1 MKMSQTSVLAQHGQH
16 NAVHDRPKRVA
27 PRGAFTL
34 IEMLVVITI
43 ILILVGML
51 VPAVKKMMIESARS
65 KAASQ
70 AMAVANAIQAY
81 RNTFGQWPGQT
92 QGARDNIAT
101 HKDVLNALT
110 NNLRSQ
116 TFLEPKADWLIE
128 GYLVDPWRR
137 VLVIAMDENDDD
149 KVSVGIDQ
157 APDAVCLRVLADGSI
172 DTETPALNIITN
184 VPRAKVLVF
193 SYGPDLENPR
203 KWVTSWDR

>member
-1 MKMSQTSVLAQHGQH
+1 MIPSMKRSLLQSGPLGGAR
-16 NAVHDRPKRVA
+16 RPRRVA

-92 QGARDNIAT
+92 QGARDNIAA
-101 HKDVLNALT
+101 HKDILNALT

-116 TFLEPKADWLIE
+116 TFLEAKGEWLIE

-137 VLVIAMDENDDD
+137 VMVIAMDENDDD
-149 KVSVGIDQ
+149 KVSVGLDQ
-157 APDAVCLRVLADGSI
+157 APAATCLRVLADGSV
-172 DTETPALNIITN
+172 DTETPSVNLVTN

-193 SYGPDLENPR
+193 SYGPDLENPN

>member
-1 MKMSQTSVLAQHGQH
+1 MTTNPTSNRTQRGQ
-16 NAVHDRPKRVA
+16 NNGPHDRPERVA

-51 VPAVKKMMIESARS
+51 VPAVRKMMVESARS

-70 AMAVANAIQAY
+70 VMAVANAIQAY

-92 QGARDNIAT
+92 QGARDNVAS
-101 HKDVLNALT
+101 HKDILNALT

-116 TFLEPKADWLIE
+116 TFLEPKGEWLIE
-128 GYLVDPWRR
+128 GYLVDPWRH
-137 VLVIAMDENDDD
+137 VMVIAMDENDDG

-157 APDAVCLRVLADGSI
+157 APDAACLRIIANGSI
-172 DTETPALNIITN
+172 DVETPALNLITN
-184 VPRAKVLVF
+184 VPRANVLVF

>member
-1 MKMSQTSVLAQHGQH
+1 MIPSPEHRLLQNT
-16 NAVHDRPKRVA
+16 
-27 PRGAFTL
+27 PRGGAHRPRRSAFTL

-92 QGARDNIAT
+92 QGSRDNIAT
-101 HKDVLNALT
+101 HKDILNALT

-116 TFLEPKADWLIE
+116 TFLEAKGEWLIE

-137 VLVIAMDENDDD
+137 VMVIAMDENDDE
-149 KVSVGIDQ
+149 KVSIGRDQ
-157 APDAVCLRVLADGSI
+157 APDAVCLRVLADGSV
-172 DTETPALNIITN
+172 DTETPAINLITN

-193 SYGPDLENPR
+193 SYGPDLENPK